1 MCEWTI
7 EISTATALVL
17 CSHHALYLRGCDCVD
32 RVLHRRAAARPPE
45 GPQRRHRG
53 AGGRVTVPCRCVHA
67 VMLCC
72 QVCGVLLSP
81 ACRQADTHA
90 DRQTDRHTHTHTHT
104 DTHTCAHTLV
114 IVAVLLAHF
123 VLAAARIDCAL
134 CRQRHTRS
142 DAGRKTPSRCGRC
155 LAAGA
160 VVIFSP
166 RHTHRR
172 AHKRHNNTSALTN
185 NTITRHGTLYLAS
198 AVFRFQRSWR
208 EESPDHSQD

>member
-1 MCEWTI
+1 MREWTI

-104 DTHTCAHTLV
+104 QTRTHVRTRWSLWLFYSLISFWPLHALIVRCADKGTRGATQGGKHHQGAGGAWQLVLLSFSRPDTHT
-114 IVAVLLAHF
+114 
-123 VLAAARIDCAL
+123 
-134 CRQRHTRS
+134 
-142 DAGRKTPSRCGRC
+142 G
-155 LAAGA
+155 
-160 VVIFSP
+160 
-166 RHTHRR
+166 
-172 AHKRHNNTSALTN
+172 ALTN
-185 NTITRHGTLYLAS
+185 DTITQA
-198 AVFRFQRSWR
+198 RS
-208 EESPDHSQD
+208 QTTQ